1 MSKSKVVLVRCRSLY
16 SNGRPIQGKL
26 KQMLSHGMSVLNDGD
41 DPEAVWKHLA
51 KQTGTIGFKPNCVAG
66 RNMSTAPE
74 LTMALIENLVSAG
87 KDEND
92 CVIWEMLS
100 DKLKSVGY
108 ELNVGRSG
116 VKCYGTDARDVGYG
130 YMFHSN
136 GSVASLVSRI
146 VESHCDHL
154 INVPILKDHSLA
166 GVSGAM
172 KNYYGA
178 VHNPNKYHDN
188 NCDPYV
194 AEINALPIIDKKD
207 VLTIMDMTSM
217 QYQGGPGYRG
227 EYAVKYGAIMISQ
240 DRVAIDAVGEKIIN
254 ELRVKNKL
262 RTLAEVGRLP
272 KWLKTAESMG
282 LGIADLNAI
291 ELVESEI
298 D

>member
-1 MSKSKVVLVRCRSLY
+1 MSKSKVVLVRCKSLY
-16 SNGRPIQGKL
+16 LNGRPVQAKL
-26 KQMLSHGMSVLNDGD
+26 RQMLSHGMSVLNGGD
-41 DPEAVWKHLA
+41 DPETVWRNLA
-51 KQTGTIGFKPNCVAG
+51 KKTGRIGFKPNCVAG
-66 RNMSTAPE
+66 RNMATAPE
-74 LTMALIENLVSAG
+74 LTAALIESLVSAG

-92 CVIWEMLS
+92 CVIWEMTS
-100 DKLKSVGY
+100 DTLKRAGY

-116 VKCYGTDARDVGYG
+116 VKCYGSDARDVGYG
-130 YMFHSN
+130 YMFHSK
-136 GSVASLVSRI
+136 GSIASLVSRI

-154 INVPILKDHSLA
+154 INLPILKDHSLA

-194 AEINALPIIDKKD
+194 AEINALPIIDDKD
-207 VLTIMDMTSM
+207 VLTITDLTTM

-227 EYAVKYGAIMISQ
+227 EYAVRFGAIMISE
-240 DRVAIDAVGEKIIN
+240 DRVAIDAIGEKIIDEMRVEN
-254 ELRVKNKL
+254 ELG
-262 RTLAEVGRLP
+262 TLADVGRSP
-272 KWLKTAESMG
+272 KWLKTAESMR
-282 LGIADLNAI
+282 LGVADLNAI